1 MLTFSDARRQFKT
14 VNLCSLERL
23 EVGARELEPSSGPTG
38 SSLMIEKQHITSVKC
53 VNLDF
58 KILRLH
64 FSGFCRT
71 SSSLPFLNLIVIS
84 QREKRVHDL
93 TALKASFGGLSRTHE
108 LKINRGIPVQ
118 LSL

>member
-23 EVGARELEPSSGPTG
+23 EVGARELKPSSGTTG

-71 SSSLPFLNLIVIS
+71 SSSLPFLNLIS

-93 TALKASFGGLSRTHE
+93 TAFKASFGGLYRTHE